1 MVQHKLA
8 DALEARTA
16 HRRRLTL
23 SVEANVTAA
32 GTPVDARLL
41 DLSERGFLLES
52 DTALDEGDVV
62 DIGLPET
69 AAATEAV
76 VVWTAGTRH
85 GCEFVTPIS
94 RATVSALLLRSPALH
109 GQVTIPADQQSQE
122 VFSPGAKLAIWIGL
136 ALLAWLPII
145 VAFSLWG

>member
-23 SVEANVTAA
+23 SVEATVGET
-32 GTPVDARLL
+32 GIPVDARLL
-41 DLSERGFLLES
+41 DLSETGFLLES
-52 DTALDEGDVV
+52 DASLDEGDVV
-62 DIGLPET
+62 DIGLPDT
-69 AAATEAV
+69 TATEAV

-109 GQVTIPADQQSQE
+109 GQVTIPADRRSQE
-122 VFSPGAKLAIWIGL
+122 VFSPRAKLAIWIGL

-145 VAFSLWG
+145 IAFNLWG

>member
-8 DALEARTA
+8 DAVQARTA

-23 SVEANVTAA
+23 SVEASVATAGVA
-32 GTPVDARLL
+32 VEARLL

-52 DTALDEGDVV
+52 NVSLDEGDVV

-69 AAATEAV
+69 ATPTEAV

-94 RATVSALLLRSPALH
+94 RATVSSLLLRSPALH
-109 GQVTIPADQQSQE
+109 GQVSAPATGEAQE
-122 VFSPGAKLAIWIGL
+122 GFSPRAKLVMWVGL
-136 ALLAWLPII
+136 ALLAWLPIVI
-145 VAFSLWG
+145 AFSLWG